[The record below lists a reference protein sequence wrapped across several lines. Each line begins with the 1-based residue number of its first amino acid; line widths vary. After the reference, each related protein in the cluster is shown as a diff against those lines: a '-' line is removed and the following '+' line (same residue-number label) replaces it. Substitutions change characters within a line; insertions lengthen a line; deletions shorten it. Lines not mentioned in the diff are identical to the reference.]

1 MEGAGGI
8 IHSLVTGGT
17 MPGGSMPEPRPLEVY
32 LNDHLAGAT
41 GACEVARNAAEK
53 YATTPHRDF
62 LGRFLIEVEEDRATL
77 EELIRTA
84 GGTPNP
90 LKQAGAWIMEKVS
103 RLKLSPGGTGSE
115 EMSVLLTLET
125 LCIGVE
131 GKLCLWRALKE
142 LSGQTG
148 ALGTIDFDQLIR
160 RAQAQRDGL
169 ERERLAAARTAL
181 PDPVGASR

>member
-1 MEGAGGI
+1 M
-8 IHSLVTGGT
+8 S
-17 MPGGSMPEPRPLEVY
+17 GGSMAEPRPLEVY

-41 GACEVARNAAEK
+41 GACEVARNATEK

-62 LGRFLIEVEEDRATL
+62 LKQFLLEVEEDRATL
-77 EELIRTA
+77 EELIRTI

-103 RLKLSPGGTGSE
+103 RVKLSPGGTGSE

-131 GKLCLWRALKE
+131 GKICLWTSLMEIAGE
-142 LSGQTG
+142 MEV
-148 ALGTIDFDQLIR
+148 LGTIDFDQLIG
-160 RAQAQRDGL
+160 RARSQRDGL
-169 ERERLAAARTAL
+169 ERERLAAARAAL